1 MVFYIYVKGY
11 SSETTQVDLIMYFQ
25 SKAESGGGDVD
36 DEECKFEKDKA
47 TIAFDDKKGIL

>member
-25 SKAESGGGDVD
+25 SKESGGGDVD
-36 DEECKFEKDKA
+36 DEECKFEKGKA
-47 TIAFDDKKGIL
+47 IIAFDDEEGIL

>member
-25 SKAESGGGDVD
+25 SKESGGGDVD